1 MKTVLL
7 SNAIL
12 NFFFSAWSLF
22 SSYKRSLLNKAPFYS
37 RGPLTHSAMLL
48 LIFSYAGTYISFTF
62 LFVSCLTY
70 LCVDLKGRATSGP
83 VAMLTI
89 FLSKSFKPT
98 LDLWLD
104 CRELEVPIP
113 ELTTDTTCEVL
124 HFVKIPY
131 KGNTVC
137 L

>member
-1 MKTVLL
+1 MQETHALGIQYSTRYSSIMFAASKGVI
-7 SNAIL
+7 SIL
-12 NFFFSAWSLF
+12 V
-22 SSYKRSLLNKAPFYS
+22 
-37 RGPLTHSAMLL
+37 

-89 FLSKSFKPT
+89 FLSKIFKPT

-131 KGNTVC
+131 KGNTLC